1 MSRGEPQTNP
11 FRAPIATVER
21 GADSGTYPEVND
33 PFARDRFLL
42 SQQHLSINEK
52 YDVWDDQGNQILFI
66 ERPSNLNSSLVALM
80 AAAVVFLLCGGGLV
94 VLGTSLG
101 ETTFGSFTVVGFL
114 LGAAVAFITAL
125 ALIRKRDVSIYR
137 DQGKTQPLLCIKQH
151 AGFKLMRADFTVVNA
166 DGSILATLRKNYLWN
181 LIRRRWQVVDSSEA
195 LTYLVL
201 EDTIILSVL
210 RRILGSLFGLLRTNF
225 IIYAA
230 DGQIMGRFNR
240 SFTLLDRYV
249 LDLADDPQRRLDR
262 RLAVAIGVMLDAG
275 ERR

>member
-1 MSRGEPQTNP
+1 MPSGEPQTNP

-21 GADSGTYPEVND
+21 GAESGTYSQVND

-52 YDVWDDQGNQILFI
+52 YDVWDDQGNQVLFI
-66 ERPSNLNSSLVALM
+66 ERPSNLNSSLLAIL
-80 AAAVVFLLCGGGLV
+80 AAGVVFLLCCGGLAV
-94 VLGTSLG
+94 VGTSLG

-114 LGAAVAFITAL
+114 LGAAVAFITAM
-125 ALIRKRDVSIYR
+125 ALIRKRDVSVYR
-137 DQGKTQPLLCIKQH
+137 DQNKTQALLCIKQD
-151 AGFKLMRADFTVVNA
+151 AGFKLMRADFTVLDA
-166 DGSILATLRKNYLWN
+166 DGSRLAKLRKNYLWN
-181 LIRRRWQVVDSSEA
+181 LIRRRWQVVDSSDT
-195 LTYLVL
+195 LIYLVL
-201 EDTIILSVL
+201 EDTIVLSLL
-210 RRILGSLFGLLRTNF
+210 RRVLGSLFGLLRTNF

-249 LDLADDPQRRLDR
+249 LDLAADPQRRLDR